1 MKERAHSE
9 YRQRLNNACSL
20 GGKTSSCVWAQAPA
34 HTATGAGRTEVSP
47 LGTPGWGSGS
57 VWAHLRAHP
66 RAHPQPH
73 PCLQLAAGAR
83 HLRVPHMQV
92 FRRASSTSFSAFH
105 RHTCARFSFDPIN
118 YYYRKVVSIR
128 HEIFS
133 FGMILSLQL
142 MLLPSFNISLKSFS
156 MWINIIQMQVICRIN
171 STLHKENYWQLLHIY
186 NIMELSGIIQHS
198 YYCCGAFHTE

>member
-1 MKERAHSE
+1 MNTDRGLITRVPWEEKPPAVCEHRPLPTPPRVLAG
-9 YRQRLNNACSL
+9 QRWHRW
-20 GGKTSSCVWAQAPA
+20 GHQA
-34 HTATGAGRTEVSP
+34 GAVAVAGP
-47 LGTPGWGSGS
+47 IP
-57 VWAHLRAHP
+57 RAHP

-73 PCLQLAAGAR
+73 PCLQLAAGTR

-92 FRRASSTSFSAFH
+92 FRRALSTSFSTFH
-105 RHTCARFSFDPIN
+105 RHTFARFSFDPIN

-171 STLHKENYWQLLHIY
+171 STLHKENY
-186 NIMELSGIIQHS
+186 
-198 YYCCGAFHTE
+198 